1 MYTLDINKALEK
13 YADDSVIQY
22 DLFRFTTCLQGILNR
37 DKPTLFIFWEP
48 QDKFWLDYMM
58 SEGKFLHGEELTPLE
73 TMEDV
78 LDRFSDTI
86 RECGIALWDTEV
98 PSTINA
104 ATTACGVD
112 GYLPV
117 RENSFALDLIRN
129 KTGAEIKLDLTG
141 KFTAQGK
148 IWETDEETTGSR
160 KCDAYIW
167 ALNKYMKKTS
177 DSIMFFTVDGASW
190 DDDRWYYGDMGN
202 AFVPNMDYA
211 VANRAFVFD
220 LFCFDDEAPCDDKTQ
235 PLGTDLRT
243 MKRILRAQYDKNEGK
258 KITTVCGFNPWHVKY
273 TDIGGKNHHEGVE
286 SEWRLGEILSSYNCV
301 KDADAAGY
309 CGLADASVY
318 RHFPLKKHYTNR
330 KPNPPKE
337 GYDKNKTYILF
348 YVGDYDAAA
357 WTARFIPR
365 WYKDENLGKLPL
377 MWCFNPN
384 LSDRIPQAFDFI
396 YENYTDNDYFEA
408 GDSGAG
414 YNNPRLLYTPRIFSD
429 LPSGVETNV
438 EHNLKYFEQFDLSVI
453 GFVINGVHKTDTNQ
467 MYDLSRFA
475 KGGVAYNG
483 YGEPAVIVNGV
494 PFMTHTCDL
503 GAEHIDTVK
512 AAHQAVD
519 YINNS
524 HPNKKFHIFR
534 TILVSPTDH
543 VKILD
548 EMKRTAPEKNI
559 ELLDPITFFA
569 YLKTAVEEGNTY

>member
-1 MYTLDINKALEK
+1 M
-13 YADDSVIQY
+13 
-22 DLFRFTTCLQGILNR
+22 
-37 DKPTLFIFWEP
+37 
-48 QDKFWLDYMM
+48 
-58 SEGKFLHGEELTPLE
+58 
-73 TMEDV
+73 
-78 LDRFSDTI
+78 
-86 RECGIALWDTEV
+86 
-98 PSTINA
+98 
-104 ATTACGVD
+104 
-112 GYLPV
+112 
-117 RENSFALDLIRN
+117 
-129 KTGAEIKLDLTG
+129 
-141 KFTAQGK
+141 
-148 IWETDEETTGSR
+148 
-160 KCDAYIW
+160 
-167 ALNKYMKKTS
+167 
-177 DSIMFFTVDGASW
+177 
-190 DDDRWYYGDMGN
+190 
-202 AFVPNMDYA
+202 
-211 VANRAFVFD
+211 
-220 LFCFDDEAPCDDKTQ
+220 
-235 PLGTDLRT
+235 
-243 MKRILRAQYDKNEGK
+243 
-258 KITTVCGFNPWHVKY
+258 
-273 TDIGGKNHHEGVE
+273 
-286 SEWRLGEILSSYNCV
+286 
-301 KDADAAGY
+301 
-309 CGLADASVY
+309 
-318 RHFPLKKHYTNR
+318 
-330 KPNPPKE
+330 
-337 GYDKNKTYILF
+337 
-348 YVGDYDAAA
+348 GDYDAAA

-396 YENYTDNDYFEA
+396 YENYTENDYFEA

-453 GFVINGVHKTDTNQ
+453 GFVINGVHKTDSNQ

-483 YGEPAVIVNGV
+483 YGEPAVVVNGV

-503 GAEHIDTVK
+503 GAEHIDTVR

-559 ELLDPITFFA
+559 ELLDPITFFS